1 VEKLDH
7 DRDFHGAGRVERV
20 VTAEEILCLAIER
33 EERDRHVCLRFFDT
47 FLNGFT
53 VSGKDAFLRADCLGG
68 NSQRDQQHSAP
79 AIQHIV

>member
-1 VEKLDH
+1 MEKLDH

-20 VTAEEILCLAIER
+20 VNAEEILGLAIEC

-53 VSGKDAFLRADCLGG
+53 VSGQDAFLRADCLGG
-68 NSQRDQQHSAP
+68 NSQRDQQQP
-79 AIQHIV
+79 TPPIQHIV